1 MTWLSTLASLL
12 LLGLLNFLQYN
23 FSRNIFR
30 EGVSENVCDVRQ
42 KELGGVCFCSKLLLM
57 YSPSCTEIYRCV
69 LLHTHKTV
77 FSSK

>member
-1 MTWLSTLASLL
+1 MTLLSILTTLL

-30 EGVSENVCDVRQ
+30 GVSENVCDVRQ
-42 KELGGVCFCSKLLLM
+42 KELGGGCFCSKLLM

>member
-23 FSRNIFR
+23 FSRNIFK
-30 EGVSENVCDVRQ
+30 EGFSENVCDVRQ
-42 KELGGVCFCSKLLLM
+42 KELGEGSFCSKLLLM
-57 YSPSCTEIYRCV
+57 YSPSCTEIYKCV

-77 FSSK
+77 FPSK

>member
-1 MTWLSTLASLL
+1 MTLLSILTTLL

-42 KELGGVCFCSKLLLM
+42 KELGGVCFCSKLLM